1 MKTNVGGFDK
11 IGRIAIGIALIG
23 LAATGNIGAWGFLGA
38 IPLLTGISGYCPV
51 YRVFGINTC
60 PIQAKKLK

>member
-11 IGRIAIGIALIG
+11 IGRIAIGTGLIG

>member
-11 IGRIAIGIALIG
+11 IGRIAIGIGLIG
-23 LAATGNIGAWGFLGA
+23 LAATENIGAWGFLGA

-60 PIQAKKLK
+60 PIQAKQLK